1 MVYLG
6 KKNKIQNSRARSIS
20 EVKWRDWAELRDAA
34 SVESV
39 LDGLSVVHIVN
50 PHVKLKRLNIRNNKL
65 MKK

>member
-1 MVYLG
+1 
-6 KKNKIQNSRARSIS
+6 
-20 EVKWRDWAELRDAA
+20 
-34 SVESV
+34 